1 METCEGDSRNQLV
14 KSATYKKS
22 GSNYA
27 VCLEKLS
34 KREDALLTLESLQDT
49 FGNEIRLFNNIG
61 IIKKRME
68 RQNEAQESYQ
78 SALNMDKN
86 SFFPNYNMGVLMSQD
101 VSQVDEALSYFK
113 KALH

>member
-1 METCEGDSRNQLV
+1 
-14 KSATYKKS
+14 
-22 GSNYA
+22 
-27 VCLEKLS
+27 
-34 KREDALLTLESLQDT
+34 
-49 FGNEIRLFNNIG
+49 
-61 IIKKRME
+61 ME